1 MSEHENRNL
10 LDILRNPGGK
20 VLLIFFKSQNESV
33 KYSFLLFKCQLVP
46 KCHLGFIQCST
57 DASQIGRAMD
67 R

>member
-1 MSEHENRNL
+1 MREHENRNL

-57 DASQIGRAMD
+57 DAWPD
-67 R
+67 RWDNG